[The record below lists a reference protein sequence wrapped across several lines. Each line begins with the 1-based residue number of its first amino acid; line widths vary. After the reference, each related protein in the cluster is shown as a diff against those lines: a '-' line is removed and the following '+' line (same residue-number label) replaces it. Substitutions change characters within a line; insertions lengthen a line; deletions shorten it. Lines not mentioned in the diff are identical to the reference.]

1 MDEDDAGLVEDWDGD
16 PVEEI
21 TEEQLDEILAC
32 WDRLVTPDM
41 AAGARLVDLQESDED
56 RAADAAVRHE
66 EDVVTALPLAV
77 YGYGSD
83 PTNEE
88 LPPDDLFAAYA
99 PDDPGITPLG
109 RLLYGVN
116 DDDV

>member
-1 MDEDDAGLVEDWDGD
+1 MDEDAGLVEDWDGD

-66 EDVVTALPLAV
+66 EDVVTAQPLDV
-77 YGYGSD
+77 YGNGSD
-83 PTNEE
+83 PTNDE
-88 LPPDDLFAAYA
+88 LPPDDLFGPYDA
-99 PDDPGITPLG
+99 DDPDITPLG
-109 RLLYGVN
+109 RLLDGVN

>member
-1 MDEDDAGLVEDWDGD
+1 MTDEDAGPVEDWDGD

-21 TEEQLDEILAC
+21 TEHQLADILAC
-32 WDRLVTPDM
+32 WDQLVTPDM
-41 AAGARLVDLQESDED
+41 AAGARLVDLQDVEES
-56 RAADAAVRHE
+56 AS
-66 EDVVTALPLAV
+66 TAQPLDV

-83 PTNEE
+83 PTNDE